1 MLKQLCVLCLSL
13 LFLPA
18 SGALAAKAR
27 SIETDA
33 DSAFHVTHL
42 SLHLNTTECHA
53 TGNYIK
59 VRTQPNRNKVV
70 GHLEQAD
77 SFLLLAIEDNWA
89 KIEVTVSDKASPN
102 SWVGMTGW
110 INADYIDCDCS
121 TSAYHQG
128 IAGGYDSILRFFYR
142 VISEKW
148 DDQKIADADFEP
160 WEFPNDLNTSGFV
173 YRDINADG
181 TDELFILRNNNALID
196 TVIAGYTL
204 VSGYP
209 IQLFSSWTR
218 NRYYLRSDGSLYNTG
233 SNGAAYTVHYIYDLI
248 GSNLEVRE
256 GVLSGDCIEN
266 NGENLSWFLVDERA
280 DFSYT
285 DHRLISAEE
294 AKHRI
299 ELYQQ
304 SVVHQFDGFT
314 SFAEYADELD
324 N

>member
-1 MLKQLCVLCLSL
+1 MLKQFCVLCLSL

-33 DSAFHVTHL
+33 DSAFHATHL

-59 VRTQPNRNKVV
+59 ARTQPNSNKVV

-77 SFLLLAIEDNWA
+77 SFLLLAIKDNWA

-110 INADYIDCDCS
+110 INTDYIDCDCS

-142 VISEKW
+142 AISEKW

-181 TDELFILRNNNALID
+181 TDELFILRNNNAEID
-196 TVIAGYTL
+196 AVIAGYTL

-209 IQLFSSWTR
+209 VQLFSSWTR

-256 GVLSGDCIEN
+256 GVLSGDCTEN

-304 SVVHQFDGFT
+304 SVVHQFDGFI